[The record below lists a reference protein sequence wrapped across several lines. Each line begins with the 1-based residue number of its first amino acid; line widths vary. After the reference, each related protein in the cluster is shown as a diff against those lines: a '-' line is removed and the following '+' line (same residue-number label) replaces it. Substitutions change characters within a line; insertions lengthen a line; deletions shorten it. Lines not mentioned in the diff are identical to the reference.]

1 MLCESCYLHFLSQAQ
16 IYIFWDM
23 NVLIFIWYKC
33 NCTQNFIKKIVY
45 SIVLCYGALIPLKC
59 ALFWCSCLLLMHF
72 GTACFGLGCFLLFEI
87 WEPARIAVILIHIKC
102 PLVQMQMPPDA
113 KSSSVWNA
121 FCFWEIRSSTCFCYP
136 YSFKVPPDAKTALAL
151 PALFLVWVLLW
162 HLRFRDIGIWVLRC
176 FLKIT

>member
-33 NCTQNFIKKIVY
+33 TKLHKKIVY
-45 SIVLCYGALIPLKC
+45 SRVVCYRALIPLKC
-59 ALFWCSCLLLMHF
+59 GLFWCSCLLLMHF

-102 PLVQMQMPPDA
+102 PLVQMQMPLDA
-113 KSSSVWNA
+113 KSSSVGM
-121 FCFWEIRSSTCFCYP
+121 
-136 YSFKVPPDAKTALAL
+136 
-151 PALFLVWVLLW
+151 LFVFGIFDPGRISVILILTKCLLLQRLRWHCLLW
-162 HLRFRDIGIWVLRC
+162 F
-176 FLKIT
+176 